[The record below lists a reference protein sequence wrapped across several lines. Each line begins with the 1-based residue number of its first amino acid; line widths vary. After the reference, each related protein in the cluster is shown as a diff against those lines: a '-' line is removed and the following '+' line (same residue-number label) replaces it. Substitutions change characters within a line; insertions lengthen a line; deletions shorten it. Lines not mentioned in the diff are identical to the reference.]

1 MAGEKIFVADKET
14 LDAVKVDTGAIR
26 TDVAAIKADTATIK
40 SDASAIKTTAAT
52 IKTTTDTIKTDT
64 ATIKTDVAT
73 TKTTTATIKT
83 ATDTLKTTTNTI
95 NTNVNTV
102 KSTVSTVKSGVD
114 TVKQDTATLKT
125 DTATLKTTS
134 AAILA
139 EITGARPKRYGFRV
153 KIGEANPS
161 SRVEYLF
168 DAVGMTPAFMN
179 FSAGVFNYGS
189 WRDIWF
195 IRDNY
200 PVMVKYDGTEG
211 QRLNPN
217 NYGMEMSW
225 GSSSQV
231 ANASYGGNA
240 MSAIPCCWVKRYTE
254 GGYRYVIIC
263 ETQYDESYKAY
274 AHTRADGTIE
284 RVHYYPMFKGSMVSG
299 KLRSLSGQY
308 PQYSTTAQAERDA
321 AKANGAKW
329 DIRTWAMDELIADLL
344 VLISKTTNGQAA
356 FGQGQTSGYV
366 SNASQHYGMIQTGT
380 LNTKG
385 QFFGYND
392 TTHQVKVFHIEGFW
406 GERWDRL
413 VGAVYKGGGWHI
425 KMTPEGS
432 GYNLTGAGY
441 TPAAAG
447 HGDLVDG
454 EDSGGGYI
462 STTIQNDYGLFPT
475 AFSGSDATFEC
486 DCLWWDNSYDVC
498 VCLRGGS
505 LSNGSYCGPRSV
517 HADIEPAVSGWSFG
531 ASLSCESPS

>member
-1 MAGEKIFVADKET
+1 MPNENPKIFIADKET
-14 LDAVKVDTGAIR
+14 LDAVKQDTAAIR
-26 TDVAAIKADTATIK
+26 ADTTTIKGDVAQIKSTTSSTKTTAEAIKA
-40 SDASAIKTTAAT
+40 
-52 IKTTTDTIKTDT
+52 TTD
-64 ATIKTDVAT
+64 A
-73 TKTTTATIKT
+73 TKTAV
-83 ATDTLKTTTNTI
+83 D
-95 NTNVNTV
+95 
-102 KSTVSTVKSGVD
+102 TVKSGVD
-114 TVKQDTATLKT
+114 TVKQDTSALKT
-125 DTATLKTTS
+125 DAADIKETS

-139 EITGARPKRYGFRV
+139 EVKGLRPKRYGFRV
-153 KIGEANPS
+153 KIAEPSPS

-179 FSAGVFNYGS
+179 FSAGAFNYGS
-189 WRDIWF
+189 WGDIWF

-200 PVMVKYDGTEG
+200 PVMVKFDGTEG

-217 NYGMEMSW
+217 NYGVEMAW
-225 GSSSQV
+225 GGQSQV

-308 PQYSTTAQAERDA
+308 PQGSTTAEAERTA
-321 AKANGAKW
+321 AKANGTKW
-329 DIRTWAMDELIADLL
+329 DIRTWAMDELIVDLL
-344 VLISKTTNGQAA
+344 TLISKTTNGQAA
-356 FGQGQTSGYV
+356 FGQGNTSGWTGQA
-366 SNASQHYGMIQTGT
+366 ASHYGMLQTGT

-385 QFFGYND
+385 QFFGYSD

-413 VGAVYKGGGWHI
+413 VGAIYKQSGWYV

-447 HGDLVDG
+447 YGDLVDG
-454 EDSGGGYI
+454 EDSGGGWI
-462 STTIQNDYGLFPT
+462 STSIQNDYGFFPV
-475 AFSGSDATFEC
+475 ALSGSDATFEC
-486 DCLWWDNSYDVC
+486 DYLWWDNSYDVC
-498 VCLRGGS
+498 VCLRGGNC
-505 LSNGSYCGPRSV
+505 SNGSWCGPRFV
-517 HADIEPAVSGWSFG
+517 YADCGPAVASASLG